1 MLVHTVTKV
10 LPTHYSCRVWVG
22 CCCCFVVLFIIS
34 LTVAVFN
41 VFRPNVAVIVDWAL
55 ETTSLPCTGF
65 NGNPKGIA
73 ILGCTLLFSRPLW
86 LRYTGWLG

>member
-1 MLVHTVTKV
+1 M
-10 LPTHYSCRVWVG
+10 
-22 CCCCFVVLFIIS
+22 FF
-34 LTVAVFN
+34 A
-41 VFRPNVAVIVDWAL
+41 PNVAVIVDWAL

-86 LRYTGWLG
+86 LRYTGWLGVAVIRIVVLASVLVFCMEGTILRKGRKCCRRERLL